1 MRYRIEFTDR
11 RPCKYVQ
18 SREELLL
25 WLKNPRNGAVSDI
38 RKVYTNGATDSVF
51 EKYKPLI
58 NNPNPCIRERKKC
71 RIR

>member
-11 RPCKYVQ
+11 RPCKYLQ

-25 WLKNPRNGAVSDI
+25 WLKNPHNGAVSDI
-38 RKVYTNGATDSVF
+38 RKVYTNGATDSVY

-58 NNPNPCIRERKKC
+58 DNPNHCARERKKC
-71 RIR
+71 RVR